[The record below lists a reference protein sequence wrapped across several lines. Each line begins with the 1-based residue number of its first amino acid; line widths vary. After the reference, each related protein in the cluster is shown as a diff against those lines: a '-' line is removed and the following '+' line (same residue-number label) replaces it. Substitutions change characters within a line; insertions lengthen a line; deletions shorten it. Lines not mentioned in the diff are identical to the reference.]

1 MRELFGRSNVSTL
14 MRRRRG
20 LFLLVLALGVGV
32 GPLSASADGPILHEY
47 VNVDPTVDAEYGV
60 TIEGGFAAELLT
72 HSGKITAPDPGRPVD
87 PKGPSYGPKSAVP
100 DTGFTPD
107 RDPRRVDR
115 LPYDDPFRPRLAPFK
130 RLVALDAVDA
140 DYKLFV
146 RDPKRKAVDVGKEK
160 LVSGGVDSFYVDL
173 PLELKSGTAIRIP
186 SAVAGTIV
194 QKAHM
199 SPAIPF
205 RIEKDGA
212 ENLFVVAD
220 TSGSARLV
228 LELAAPREGF
238 GGLTTAYDWYELP
251 KVPALPANVQKAVDT
266 FVAEIKLDKTALRP
280 YEAIKKLVEYFRA
293 FKESE
298 DPIAI
303 TSDGIYLDVARSK
316 KGVCRHRAFAMTITA
331 LGLGIPARFVHNEA
345 HAWVEV
351 HDGYLYRRFDLG
363 GAGRVLDDKSEK
375 PEKPQPNYEPPTDPV
390 SWPSG
395 ATKGS
400 DLLPPAGPI
409 TPTPSPSG
417 TPTTPPTAP
426 PTGSSTPSSTA
437 PPSKVALSLPGL
449 AGEAPEV
456 LRTKGLGVKGTVT
469 SSGGD
474 PCKKVR
480 VEIILKNNAKGL
492 ERAVGVLVTDDKG
505 EYDAKV
511 NLPSDLDLGDY
522 SVLAHT
528 PGNKECGQGTSE

>member
-1 MRELFGRSNVSTL
+1 MKRPRSLS
-14 MRRRRG
+14 
-20 LFLLVLALGVGV
+20 LLVLALGVAV

-47 VNVDPTVDAEYGV
+47 INVDPSTDSEYGV

-87 PKGPSYGPKSAVP
+87 TKGPTYGPKSAVA
-100 DTGFTPD
+100 DTSFTPD

-146 RDPKRKAVDVGKEK
+146 RDPKRKTVDVGKEK
-160 LVSGGVDSFYVDL
+160 VVTGGIDTFYVDL
-173 PLELKSGTAIRIP
+173 PLELKSGVAIRIP

-194 QKAHM
+194 QKAHV
-199 SPAIPF
+199 SPAMPF
-205 RIEKDGA
+205 KIERDGA
-212 ENLFVVAD
+212 DNFFITAD
-220 TSGSARLV
+220 SSGSARLV
-228 LELAAPREGF
+228 LEIAAPREAF
-238 GGLTTAYDWYELP
+238 AGLTSAYDWHELP
-251 KVPALPANVQKAVDT
+251 KVAALPANVQKAVDT
-266 FVAEIKLDKTALRP
+266 FVAELKIDKTAHRP
-280 YEAIKKLVEYFRA
+280 HEIIKQLVEYFRA

-298 DPIAI
+298 DPIAS
-303 TSDGIYLDVARSK
+303 TGEGIYLDIARSK

-390 SWPSG
+390 GWPAGS
-395 ATKGS
+395 TKGS
-400 DLLPPAGPI
+400 DLLPPSSPSPGTSPSGSP
-409 TPTPSPSG
+409 TGPTPSP
-417 TPTTPPTAP
+417 P
-426 PTGSSTPSSTA
+426 PTGSSTPPSTA
-437 PPSKVALSLPGL
+437 PPSKVQLSLPGL
-449 AGEAPEV
+449 SGEAPEV
-456 LRTKGLGVKGTVT
+456 LRTKNLGVKGTIT

-492 ERAVGVLVTDDKG
+492 ERAIGVLVTDDKG
-505 EYDAKV
+505 EYDSKV
-511 NLPSDLDLGDY
+511 ALPSDLDLGDY